1 MKAIEKELSKTFTI
15 NVSELRHFTEEEIK
29 DALKG
34 NTKRELL
41 EYLLRWKSLAETR
54 KEEINNLKN

>member
-29 DALKG
+29 K
-34 NTKRELL
+34 LL
-41 EYLLRWKSLAETR
+41 QKKSLNVVMEV
-54 KEEINNLKN
+54 I